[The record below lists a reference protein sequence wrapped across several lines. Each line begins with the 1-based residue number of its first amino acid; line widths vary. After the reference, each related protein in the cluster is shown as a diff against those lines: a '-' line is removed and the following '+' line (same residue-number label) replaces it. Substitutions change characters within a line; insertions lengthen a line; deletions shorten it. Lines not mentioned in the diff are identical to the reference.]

1 MRKDIFTL
9 LIISSILI
17 FIAEAIF
24 VGFVVKS
31 LANDQSNSVFWL
43 WTGLLIG
50 VVLVSLLIGGVI
62 MYIGDRDLGGDGYL
76 MTISYGYMIPFL
88 APLSLYFIYRY
99 NKEK

>member
-50 VVLVSLLIGGVI
+50 VVLV
-62 MYIGDRDLGGDGYL
+62 
-76 MTISYGYMIPFL
+76 
-88 APLSLYFIYRY
+88 
-99 NKEK
+99 